1 MAWGA
6 IVGGALAGGSLLK
19 SFLDRPSTNTPD
31 ISGELNKIRALFD
44 EMRAQATKNIN
55 IQAAQGRRA
64 SASNLATRGT
74 YSSPVA
80 EHVFG
85 QLEADRI
92 NAIANS
98 EAQIGGQEANMRSSL
113 LSQLLGMNQRGQEMR
128 NQADASIWGNIGGL
142 GSSLLM
148 ADLTKGPG
156 TPQPNQAPVPQS
168 TSMGQSANYLPQ
180 QYYQQSSNPYFKIFN
195 PGKS

>member
-1 MAWGA
+1 MAIAAVIGA
-6 IVGGALAGGSLLK
+6 GLAGGAILK

-31 ISGELNKIRALFD
+31 ISGELAKITALFD
-44 EMRAQATKNIN
+44 QMRAQATKNIN
-55 IQAAQGRRA
+55 IQSAAGRRA

-85 QLEADRI
+85 QLEADRM
-92 NAIANS
+92 NAISNS
-98 EAQIGGQEANMRSSL
+98 EAQIGGQEASLRSSL
-113 LSQLLGMNQRGQEMR
+113 LSQLLGLNQRGQEMR

-148 ADLTKGPG
+148 ADLNKGPAA
-156 TPQPNQAPVPQS
+156 QPEAPQS
-168 TSMGQSANYLPQ
+168 KSIAPSANYLPQ
-180 QYYQQSSNPYFKIFN
+180 QYYNPSANPYYKIFN
-195 PGKS
+195 PGRR